1 LLVISGG
8 EEADRADNDAAA
20 GSFFVAAV
28 LIGDDA
34 DGFVFVA
41 FFFGVAS
48 AAAGVVV
55 CGGAV
60 RFEEDHD
67 GCQMDGGV
75 AAAREDEE
83 AAALARRDD
92 DDEEVELLDVAAVDQ
107 EGWNIDDDIED
118 TARPV
123 GRLRT
128 VMVAQFELVPDRF
141 DFNFRRS
148 WESMGKASSGGD
160 TSASV
165 IIIMPALVS
174 SYTWGFLKG

>member
-1 LLVISGG
+1 VCFISGG

-20 GSFFVAAV
+20 LIFFVADI
-28 LIGDDA
+28 LIGDAA
-34 DGFVFVA
+34 DGFGFVA
-41 FFFGVAS
+41 FFFGVVS

-75 AAAREDEE
+75 VVAAAREDEE

-92 DDEEVELLDVAAVDQ
+92 DDDDDTDEELLDVAAVDQ

-128 VMVAQFELVPDRF
+128 VMVAV
-141 DFNFRRS
+141 
-148 WESMGKASSGGD
+148 
-160 TSASV
+160 
-165 IIIMPALVS
+165 
-174 SYTWGFLKG
+174 

>member
-1 LLVISGG
+1 MLVISGG

-60 RFEEDHD
+60 RFEDDHD

-123 GRLRT
+123 GRPRT
-128 VMVAQFELVPDRF
+128 VMGAQFELVPFDRF
-141 DFNFRRS
+141 DS
-148 WESMGKASSGGD
+148 ILGVGSLSSVVQGVSGGRY
-160 TSASV
+160 SAPS
-165 IIIMPALVS
+165 ALVLS
-174 SYTWGFLKG
+174 SSCLLS

>member
-1 LLVISGG
+1 MMSSFSCTSNSNDERCGCLAVCFISGG

-20 GSFFVAAV
+20 LIFFVADV
-28 LIGDDA
+28 LVGDDV
-34 DGFVFVA
+34 DGFGFVA
-41 FFFGVAS
+41 VFLGVVS

-75 AAAREDEE
+75 VVAAAREDEE
-83 AAALARRDD
+83 
-92 DDEEVELLDVAAVDQ
+92 EEVELLDVAAVDQ

-128 VMVAQFELVPDRF
+128 V
-141 DFNFRRS
+141 
-148 WESMGKASSGGD
+148 W
-160 TSASV
+160 
-165 IIIMPALVS
+165 
-174 SYTWGFLKG
+174 